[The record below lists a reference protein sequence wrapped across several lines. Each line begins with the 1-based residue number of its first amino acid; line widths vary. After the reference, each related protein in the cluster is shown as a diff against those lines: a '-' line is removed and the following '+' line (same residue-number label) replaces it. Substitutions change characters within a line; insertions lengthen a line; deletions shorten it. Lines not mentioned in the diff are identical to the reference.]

1 MQKALFEALDSLKH
15 ALVKDAFDALGKE
28 VGEARDCV
36 QVAMLVPDEVLS
48 GEDSLCNAAGKERRE
63 IGDINNTV
71 GAINLLNDLIY
82 DLNLAFIYRIFIPKV
97 GEELHYARVVVG
109 LDWSAVGTLTA
120 SVINADGS
128 ETENDAARQFSAT
141 FEIGLQAGK
150 VARLEF
156 GEGIEHDTRELMI
169 YEGVAEALHDIVG
182 EAAQLLLGE
191 IEGWQ

>member
-1 MQKALFEALDSLKH
+1 MLDGFKH
-15 ALVKDAFDALGKE
+15 TLVKDALDALGEE
-28 VGEARDCV
+28 VGEAMDCV

-63 IGDINNTV
+63 ISDWDSSIGSVYI
-71 GAINLLNDLIY
+71 LNDLVY
-82 DLNLAFIYRIFIPKV
+82 DLDLALIYRIFIPKV

-120 SVINADGS
+120 TVINADGS
-128 ETENDAARQFSAT
+128 ETENDATRQFSAT

-156 GEGIEHDTRELMI
+156 GEGIEHDARELMI